1 MSTIGKSIDYKEGGF
16 RKLSLREKTWLDL
29 HHFDI
34 WGHANCSLFAGFLL
48 YYVIRHLCTDTTT
61 ATSGAI
67 VAPVKGIGIVWDDM
81 I

>member
-48 YYVIRHLCTDTTT
+48 YYVIRHLCTDTTPT
-61 ATSGAI
+61 TSGAI
-67 VAPVKGIGIVWDDM
+67 VAPVKGIGIVWDGM